1 LSTAQ
6 AAARSFAKTRPATS
20 SSFLNQEHD
29 PSRSSGSWRHP
40 ALSTAYDCREM
51 LIPHLDALLDK
62 VEAAGRDRGQA
73 ASALMY
79 LAAKRLKPA

>member
-1 LSTAQ
+1 MWAMVWIVGAPQ
-6 AAARSFAKTRPATS
+6 
-20 SSFLNQEHD
+20 Q
-29 PSRSSGSWRHP
+29 P
-40 ALSTAYDCREM
+40 ALSTAYERREM

-62 VEAAGRDRGQA
+62 VEAAGWDRGQA